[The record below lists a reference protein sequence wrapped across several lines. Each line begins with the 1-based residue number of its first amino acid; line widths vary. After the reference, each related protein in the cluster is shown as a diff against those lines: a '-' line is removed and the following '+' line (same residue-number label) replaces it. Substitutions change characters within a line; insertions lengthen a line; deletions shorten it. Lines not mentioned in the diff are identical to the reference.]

1 MREDAMA
8 VIDDV
13 LARVDADMDAALA
26 RLFEV
31 MKLTL
36 ISTDP
41 A

>member
-1 MREDAMA
+1 MA

-13 LARVDADMDAALA
+13 LARVNADMDAALGW
-26 RLFEV
+26 LFEV